1 MKKFV
6 VAIGTLVLASGAAF
20 AQQQQS
26 SEPKQFEDL
35 DKDKNGALTQ
45 EEASGDR
52 TIASIFTQA
61 DTNQDGYLTQTEYDR
76 VMNETEDAE

>member
-6 VAIGTLVLASGAAF
+6 ATIGTLVLASGAAF
-20 AQQQQS
+20 AQES
-26 SEPKQFEDL
+26 GEPKSFEDL

-45 EEASGDR
+45 EEAAADR

-61 DTNQDGYLTQTEYDR
+61 DTNQDGYLTQTEYER
-76 VMNETEDAE
+76 VMNEKEDAE